1 MVACQA
7 DFMKLDLS
15 SLKQVKEFAMNFK
28 AKRLPLQLEGRKAS
42 LGQPSWVLLED
53 LPAPA
58 ASKNCDDKLK
68 HGAWNGKA
76 AMSPLNHAA
85 QN

>member
-1 MVACQA
+1 
-7 DFMKLDLS
+7 MKLDLS

-53 LPAPA
+53 LPAQ
-58 ASKNCDDKLK
+58 LRRQIE
-68 HGAWNGKA
+68 AWRVEW
-76 AMSPLNHAA
+76 
-85 QN
+85 